1 MAIVL
6 DLLDTSI
13 RLLYE
18 EKAIHSNGFVFNS
31 GNEFIFGEAAE
42 KNYRIQPREVNNKF
56 WWQLGTESL
65 QLSFGR
71 ARHTAD
77 LVHQHLLSL
86 YQDTSESNQ
95 IALAVSG
102 SMSKEQLSLLLGII
116 EQCPFT
122 ALGII
127 HRSALL
133 AANVS
138 THTSILHLELQLHQA
153 MIVELERREDSF
165 SVAGSSVIPGM
176 GWLHLKERCASV
188 VAANFINQT
197 RFDPRKQAHTD
208 QLLYDQM
215 PKLINE
221 LFEHD
226 EAICEIQGH
235 VARLCSADM
244 QHITDELIIRVRG
257 IHQDL
262 NQRPVLLETPTITLP
277 GINQIPKII
286 SSGTLRPSLIGPI
299 KLDPNSLRLIK
310 TIPCAPAPMKKISKL
325 IGEKLAK
332 KNRPTHWL
340 DEHCTAH
347 PLEDGIISDNI
358 QLHYIEEDWFASPSD
373 QLTCN
378 SNPVS
383 RQALVPGDRLQF
395 NDETVILIHLRSE
408 T

>member
-1 MAIVL
+1 MAVIL

-13 RLLYE
+13 KLLYE
-18 EKAIHSNGFVFNS
+18 DKAIHSNGFVFNTE
-31 GNEFIFGEAAE
+31 NEFIFGETAE
-42 KNYRIQPREVNNKF
+42 KNYRTQPREVNNKF
-56 WWQLGTESL
+56 WWRLGMEPL
-65 QLSFGR
+65 QLSFGP

-86 YQDTSESNQ
+86 SQDASELNQ

-153 MIVELERREDSF
+153 MIVELERRDDSF
-165 SVAGSSVIPGM
+165 SVTGSSVIPGM
-176 GWLHLKERCASV
+176 GWLQLKERYASV
-188 VAANFINQT
+188 IAANFINQT

-215 PKLINE
+215 PRIIDE

-226 EAICEIQGH
+226 EASCDIQGH
-235 VARLCSADM
+235 VARLCSADV

-262 NQRPVLLETPTITLP
+262 DQRPILLETPTSRLP

-286 SSGTLRPSLIGPI
+286 SSDTLRPSVIDSI
-299 KLDPNSLRLIK
+299 KLDPSSLRLIK
-310 TIPCAPAPMKKISKL
+310 EVPTSSAPMKKNYKTV
-325 IGEKLAK
+325 GEKLPRK
-332 KNRPTHWL
+332 IHPTHWL
-340 DEHCTAH
+340 DEHHTAH
-347 PLEDGIISDNI
+347 PLGDGIISDNI
-358 QLHYIEEDWFASPSD
+358 RLICIEEDWFAAPAD

-383 RQALVPGDRLQF
+383 KQALVPGDRLQF
-395 NDETVILIHLRSE
+395 NDEVVVMIHLRSDS
-408 T
+408 

>member
-1 MAIVL
+1 MAVIL

-13 RLLYE
+13 KLLYE
-18 EKAIHSNGFVFNS
+18 DKAIHSNGFAFNTE
-31 GNEFIFGEAAE
+31 NEFIFGETAE
-42 KNYRIQPREVNNKF
+42 KNYRTQPREVNNKF
-56 WWQLGTESL
+56 WWRLGMEPL
-65 QLSFGR
+65 QLSFGP

-86 YQDTSESNQ
+86 SQDASELNQ

-153 MIVELERREDSF
+153 MIVELERRDDSF
-165 SVAGSSVIPGM
+165 SVTGSSVIPGM
-176 GWLHLKERCASV
+176 GWLQLKERYASV
-188 VAANFINQT
+188 IAANFINQT

-215 PKLINE
+215 PRIIDE

-226 EAICEIQGH
+226 EASCEIQGH
-235 VARLCSADM
+235 VAQLCSADV
-244 QHITDELIIRVRG
+244 QHITDELVVRVRG
-257 IHQDL
+257 IHRDL
-262 NQRPVLLETPTITLP
+262 DQRPVLLEPPTSTLP
-277 GINQIPKII
+277 GINKIPKII
-286 SSGTLRPSLIGPI
+286 SSDTLRPSLIESI

-310 TIPCAPAPMKKISKL
+310 AVPTSLGPMKRTSKPIDEKIT
-325 IGEKLAK
+325 K
-332 KNRPTHWL
+332 KNRPTHWM
-340 DEHCTAH
+340 DKTFTAY
-347 PLEDGIISDNI
+347 PLGDGIISDNI
-358 QLHYIEEDWFASPSD
+358 RLICIEEDWFAAPAD

-383 RQALVPGDRLQF
+383 KQALVPGDRLQF
-395 NDETVILIHLRSE
+395 NDEAVLLIHLRSE
-408 T
+408 G

>member
-1 MAIVL
+1 MAVIL

-13 RLLYE
+13 KLLYE
-18 EKAIHSNGFVFNS
+18 DKAIHSNGFVFNNE
-31 GNEFIFGEAAE
+31 NEFIFGETAE
-42 KNYRIQPREVNNKF
+42 KNYRTQPREVNNKF
-56 WWQLGTESL
+56 WWRLGMEPL
-65 QLSFGR
+65 QLSFGP

-86 YQDTSESNQ
+86 SQDASELNQ

-153 MIVELERREDSF
+153 MIVELERRDDSF
-165 SVAGSSVIPGM
+165 SVTGSSVIPGM
-176 GWLHLKERCASV
+176 GWLQLKERYASV
-188 VAANFINQT
+188 IAANFINQT

-215 PKLINE
+215 PRIIDE

-226 EAICEIQGH
+226 EASCEIQGH
-235 VARLCSADM
+235 VAQLCSADV
-244 QHITDELIIRVRG
+244 QHITDELVVRVRG
-257 IHQDL
+257 IHRDL
-262 NQRPVLLETPTITLP
+262 DQRPVLLEPPTSTLP
-277 GINQIPKII
+277 GINKIPKII
-286 SSGTLRPSLIGPI
+286 SSDTLRPSLIESI

-310 TIPCAPAPMKKISKL
+310 AVPTSPGPMKRTSKPIDEKIT
-325 IGEKLAK
+325 K
-332 KNRPTHWL
+332 KNRPTHWM
-340 DEHCTAH
+340 DKTFTAY
-347 PLEDGIISDNI
+347 PLGDGIISDNI
-358 QLHYIEEDWFASPSD
+358 RLICIEEDWFAAPAD

-383 RQALVPGDRLQF
+383 KQALVPGDRLQF
-395 NDETVILIHLRSE
+395 NDEVVVMIHLRSDS
-408 T
+408 

>member
-1 MAIVL
+1 MTVIL
-6 DLLDTSI
+6 DLLDTST

-18 EKAIHSNGFVFNS
+18 EKAIHSNGFVLNTGS
-31 GNEFIFGEAAE
+31 EFIFGKAAE
-42 KNYRIQPREVNNKF
+42 KNYRTQPREVNNKF

-65 QLSFGR
+65 QLSFGA

-86 YQDTSESNQ
+86 SQDASETNQ
-95 IALAVSG
+95 IVLAVSG

-127 HRSALL
+127 HRSPLL

-138 THTSILHLELQLHQA
+138 AHTSILHLELQLHQA
-153 MIVELERREDSF
+153 MIVELDYHDDSF
-165 SVAGSSVIPGM
+165 SVAGSNVIPGM
-176 GWLHLKERCASV
+176 GWLQLKERYASV

-215 PKLINE
+215 PNLIKE
-221 LFEHD
+221 LFEQD
-226 EAICEIQGH
+226 ETICEIQGH

-244 QHITDELIIRVRG
+244 QHITDELIVRMRG

-262 NQRPVLLETPTITLP
+262 DQRPVLLEIPASTLP

-286 SSGTLRPSLIGPI
+286 SSNTLRPSLIGTI
-299 KLDPNSLRLIK
+299 RLDPSSPRLIK
-310 TIPCAPAPMKKISKL
+310 TVPCATAPMKKNPKPIDEKISK
-325 IGEKLAK
+325 
-332 KNRPTHWL
+332 KNHPTHWM
-340 DEHCTAH
+340 DKYFTAH
-347 PLEDGIISDNI
+347 PLGDGIISDNI
-358 QLHYIEEDWFASPSD
+358 RLHYIEGDWFASQSD

-383 RQALVPGDRLQF
+383 KQALVPGDRLQF
-395 NDETVILIHLRSE
+395 NDEAVVLIQLSSE
-408 T
+408 G